1 MYRQMGMMNRI
12 LAWGVALGPALD
24 HLGDWVVTGFARRDG
39 KVIVPTLAVGVLFLV
54 GIWLGF
60 RSETVVINSEPVN
73 RFATEE
79 TIRRLKTVDGSF
91 ESDANDEL
99 ASIMLMESEIS
110 QSGWALITEMKN
122 VRKLVLQKCQITDL
136 SLQNLLA
143 LEKLAVLGLADNPIT
158 DAAVED
164 LAQMKNLRALDLQG
178 TLVTRQGVV
187 RLRQALPGCAVI
199 N

>member
-1 MYRQMGMMNRI
+1 
-12 LAWGVALGPALD
+12 
-24 HLGDWVVTGFARRDG
+24 
-39 KVIVPTLAVGVLFLV
+39 
-54 GIWLGF
+54 
-60 RSETVVINSEPVN
+60 
-73 RFATEE
+73 
-79 TIRRLKTVDGSF
+79 
-91 ESDANDEL
+91 
-99 ASIMLMESEIS
+99 
-110 QSGWALITEMKN
+110 MKN